1 MTEKI
6 VGLDNPELN
15 QEANDIWD
23 RIAGPWDEDFGP
35 DGNQHNAYI
44 TDPVTDRLLDLK
56 QGETVLDIACGAGRY
71 ARRNIEGDHSTGTSR
86 HTITSWD
93 YLDATPDMGLSVR
106 NQAEKQYFSDRPI
119 GMLLNAFFEHGLVMD
134 RLEEPVFPDEVENPR
149 PTGWANFKLIP
160 FSMVCR
166 MRRIA
171 V

>member
-71 ARRNIEGDHSTGTSR
+71 ARRM
-86 HTITSWD
+86 
-93 YLDATPDMGLSVR
+93 A
-106 NQAEKQYFSDRPI
+106 
-119 GMLLNAFFEHGLVMD
+119 EHG
-134 RLEEPVFPDEVENPR
+134 DEN
-149 PTGWANFKLIP
+149 T
-160 FSMVCR
+160 
-166 MRRIA
+166 
-171 V
+171 

>member
-15 QEANDIWD
+15 QETNDIWD

-71 ARRNIEGDHSTGTSR
+71 ARRNIESDHSTGTSR

-93 YLDATPDMGLSVR
+93 YLDATPIWDS
-106 NQAEKQYFSDRPI
+106 
-119 GMLLNAFFEHGLVMD
+119 AFEI
-134 RLEEPVFPDEVENPR
+134 
-149 PTGWANFKLIP
+149 KLKNNISP
-160 FSMVCR
+160 NVQSECC
-166 MRRIA
+166 
-171 V
+171 